1 MEPVSRR
8 SVLAGA
14 GVAAGGLAVG
24 LPVAATA
31 TPAAAATARPVRLE
45 DGAVVH
51 VRDVERGEL
60 VVMGDDH
67 EVTVVDRQLVAA
79 LQRALRTQKGR

>member
-8 SVLAGA
+8 SVLAGG

-24 LPVAATA
+24 LPVLGATS
-31 TPAAAATARPVRLE
+31 AAAATTHVDLS

-51 VRDVERGEL
+51 VRDVQRGEL
-60 VVMGDDH
+60 VVMGAEH

-79 LQRALRTQKGR
+79 LQRALRTPKGR